1 MSTTKLYLGL
11 NDKDTHLQKHSTN
24 ECKRMLMEALMDYDI
39 ENFTLQLVD
48 GVYKHVDGT
57 IVIENT
63 FVITICNFDNEYKLS
78 NCINMLKLIFNQE
91 CIMREDIT
99 SLVKFI

>member
-63 FVITICNFDNEYKLS
+63 YIITICNFDNEYKLS

-91 CIMREDIT
+91 CIMVEKIQ